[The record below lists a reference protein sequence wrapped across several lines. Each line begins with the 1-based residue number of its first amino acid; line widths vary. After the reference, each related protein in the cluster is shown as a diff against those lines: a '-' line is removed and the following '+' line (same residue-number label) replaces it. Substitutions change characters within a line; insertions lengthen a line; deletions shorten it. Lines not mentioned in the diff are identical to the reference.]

1 MKIADDSAYM
11 QSEIDKML
19 DYYYKVLYSSNVRRQ
34 YIVKRYINSTSK
46 KNLQKYIFK
55 FGDGNSARSRGYESE
70 EDITVEAMLSCDVV
84 AMIAAAYMT
93 SIYIYHD
100 EYLLTDEI
108 VFNVLS
114 EDYGWE
120 EEDWNKAISENNIE
134 EWKNTLSSADIS
146 GGDVLMYKVFRKG
159 KILYYDKDLER
170 EVKSLE

>member
-1 MKIADDSAYM
+1 MENEVSRQSLDLREDDSMGSVKIAD
-11 QSEIDKML
+11 
-19 DYYYKVLYSSNVRRQ
+19 
-34 YIVKRYINSTSK
+34 
-46 KNLQKYIFK
+46 
-55 FGDGNSARSRGYESE
+55 
-70 EDITVEAMLSCDVV
+70 DVV

>member
-1 MKIADDSAYM
+1 M
-11 QSEIDKML
+11 
-19 DYYYKVLYSSNVRRQ
+19 
-34 YIVKRYINSTSK
+34 KRYINSASK
-46 KNLQKYIFK
+46 KSLQRYIFK

-70 EDITVEAMLSCDVV
+70 EDVTIEAMLSCDVV

-108 VFNVLS
+108 VFNVLC

-120 EEDWNKAISENNIE
+120 QEDWDKAISENNIE

-146 GGDVLMYKVFRKG
+146 GGDVLLYKVFRKG

>member
-1 MKIADDSAYM
+1 M
-11 QSEIDKML
+11 
-19 DYYYKVLYSSNVRRQ
+19 
-34 YIVKRYINSTSK
+34 KRYISSTSE

-70 EDITVEAMLSCDVV
+70 EDVTVEAMLSCDVV
-84 AMIAAAYMT
+84 AMIAATYMT

-100 EYLLTDEI
+100 EYMLTDEI
-108 VFNVLS
+108 VFNVLC
-114 EDYGWE
+114 EDYGWD

>member
-1 MKIADDSAYM
+1 MKRCIS
-11 QSEIDKML
+11 
-19 DYYYKVLYSSNVRRQ
+19 
-34 YIVKRYINSTSK
+34 STSK

-70 EDITVEAMLSCDVV
+70 EDVTVEAMLSCDVV

-120 EEDWNKAISENNIE
+120 QEDWDRAISENNIE

-170 EVKSLE
+170 EVKSPCDEEN